1 MAVADRWARGV
12 AHRLDSE
19 GPNPALAALQGE
31 QIPEPAPGALA
42 GPVTRGSA
50 KGVTSEYHS
59 SLKQSDFL
67 PEEGGR
73 MRFGEYLM
81 ERGLLTSDQVESVLE
96 AQGRT
101 NVWFGTLAYLLDYL
115 DFDDI
120 AEILAVQQRDG
131 GRFGEIAAR
140 LGMLDGVQIERILA
154 LQEQKRVRFGEMAV
168 ALQVLSRERLA
179 ALLEEF
185 LQHRESA

>member
-1 MAVADRWARGV
+1 
-12 AHRLDSE
+12 
-19 GPNPALAALQGE
+19 
-31 QIPEPAPGALA
+31 
-42 GPVTRGSA
+42 
-50 KGVTSEYHS
+50 
-59 SLKQSDFL
+59 
-67 PEEGGR
+67 

-140 LGMLDGVQIERILA
+140 LGLLDFLDDTRGGTRHVH
-154 LQEQKRVRFGEMAV
+154 G
-168 ALQVLSRERLA
+168 RLVG
-179 ALLEEF
+179 F
-185 LQHRESA
+185 Q